1 MNCIVL
7 KAAKAGLSSFRITQM
22 LIETVYQKARKVK
35 RKGELILTIPCDD
48 KNEYVLNCLITKR
61 KR

>member
-7 KAAKAGLSSFRITQM
+7 KSAKIGQSSFRITQE
-22 LIETVYQKARKVK
+22 LINSIYTKARKVK
-35 RKGELILTIPCDD
+35 RKGELILNIPCDD